1 MLRPMR
7 DFDIWDVIK
16 VPFPYTDRPL
26 QQRRPAL
33 VVARHAAP
41 GMPVL
46 LWVLMITS
54 ASHRRWPG
62 DVDVSDL
69 PQAGL
74 PAPSIVRP
82 AKLATIEAKDAE
94 VAGQLPLPDRQAV
107 MDFLLATLR
116 EAAGARG

>member
-1 MLRPMR
+1 MR

-33 VVARHAAP
+33 VVARHASP
-41 GMPVL
+41 SMPVL

-69 PQAGL
+69 LEAGL

-94 VAGQLPLPDRQAV
+94 VAGQLPLPDRQAI
-107 MDFLLATLR
+107 MDFLSATLR
-116 EAAGARG
+116 EAAGACG